1 MVHRVWSALHRC
13 LLTVRRHEG
22 EQGGGMPVIP
32 ALGSLRQ
39 EDFEFEDI
47 WGVLQEAASKKNQ

>member
-47 WGVLQEAASKKNQ
+47 WGV